1 MKQSWISSLALATL
15 GVGATLVTAYCV
27 HNATHNRDLERF
39 TRLAERLHGDVD
51 QHGSQFDLAL
61 RAIRSFFA
69 ASRHVEY
76 EEFLSVA
83 DAIDLQGQMPGVGGV
98 IYVERVGNDPVALN
112 AFRQE
117 LEQQGLGVVSLPA
130 LNSHSD
136 HQPSD
141 SLWQD
146 GRLLVKYIQLPDKA
160 KHVAGFEF
168 GTDPDH
174 LAAIEC
180 AARSGQAQIVRRR
193 SFMAQQDNSSQYLYM
208 LPYFAN
214 MHGQASG
221 VTSAAT
227 LSGLLLLPI
236 DADETFR
243 ELDKVA
249 DGELAFQ
256 LYDAQDHTTAHLV
269 TSSSLLQ
276 ADPDNWR
283 LKTTLTVPLG
293 AATWDIHVLP
303 STNFRRSSS
312 LVVWVVSCAGLVC
325 TSFIAGLVLLLSS
338 DVARA
343 QRIARGMTAD
353 LKRLALVAERTT
365 SAVVITDTHSR
376 VLWVNDA
383 FHRITGYTLSDVSG
397 KVPGHMLQSEHT
409 DPETVAAIRQALR
422 TRTAFRGEILNKG
435 KEGQEYWLSI
445 DIQPLLDDEG
455 THIGFLAVENDVTE
469 RRRAAAALAEATQRT
484 ECALDGGKLAIW
496 DWDLIKN
503 ELAFDRRWY
512 EIVRRDQL
520 SSSSA
525 ADFWVGLVHPDD
537 RARFNQVVEDCISG
551 AVPVFETEFRLQVP
565 DGSYVWL
572 MSRGHGS
579 MRNEKGIAT
588 RMIGT
593 LVEITDRKKSEL
605 ALRRSEALAMAIFN
619 ASSDAV
625 CLLNDGVVLDCNAS
639 ALPLFGFGS
648 REQIVGKSV
657 LEFSPEFQSDG
668 SSTIEKLTSVLSH
681 FHNHGRAR
689 FEWTHLK
696 PDGTIFE
703 VDVSLF
709 SFEVDGEYRT
719 YSFVRDISQRKELER
734 QLAQAQKLESI
745 GQLAAGVAHEINT
758 PMQCVFSNV
767 EYLQDSM
774 EKIFRFADAYRH
786 LRLEEDAPDKIQA
799 LIAQAEAT
807 CKFDRLRK
815 DVVDAIQE
823 SASSAERVIEIVRA
837 MKTMAH
843 PGTTDKVHTN
853 LNKLIEDASIISR
866 NRWKYVSNFETD
878 FDPAINS
885 VALLPAQMSQVILNL
900 IVNAADAIAEKLGA
914 EPETLGTITAHT
926 RLCEDAVLIEL
937 CDTGIGMP
945 DRVKRRV
952 FDPFFT
958 TKDVGKGTGQGL
970 AIAYD
975 VIVNQHR
982 GKISVDS
989 EPGVGTKFSIRLPL
1003 EYANHAFVTPLP
1015 ALSDD
1020 LVANTSVNSVTP

>member
-15 GVGATLVTAYCV
+15 GLSATLVTAYFV

-39 TRLAERLHGDVD
+39 TRLAERLRSDVD
-51 QHGSQFDLAL
+51 QHGKQFDLAL
-61 RAIRSFFA
+61 RAVRSFFS
-69 ASRHVEY
+69 ASDRVEY
-76 EEFLSVA
+76 QEFLSVTA
-83 DAIDLQGQMPGVGGV
+83 AIDLHSRMPGVDGV
-98 IYVERVGNDPVALN
+98 IYVECVANEPVALQ
-112 AFRQE
+112 AFQRD
-117 LEQQGLGVVSLPA
+117 LAQQGLDCVQLTSS
-130 LNSHSD
+130 NQSEQ
-136 HQPSD
+136 HQPIGQPVRD
-141 SLWQD
+141 E
-146 GRLLVKYIQLPDKA
+146 RLLVKYIQLTDNATRIP
-160 KHVAGFEF
+160 GFEF
-168 GTDPDH
+168 GTDPAH
-174 LAAIEC
+174 LVAVEQAVQT
-180 AARSGQAQIVRRR
+180 GQAQIVRRN
-193 SFMAQQDNSSQYLYM
+193 SFMSQQDNSHQYLYM
-208 LPYFAN
+208 LPCFAKPD
-214 MHGQASG
+214 HDR
-221 VTSAAT
+221 TSTAKQT

-236 DADETFR
+236 DADETFL

-249 DGELAFQ
+249 DGELAFE
-256 LYDAQDHTTAHLV
+256 LYDSPNHTAEHLV
-269 TSSSLLQ
+269 TSSNLLQ

-283 LKTTLTVPLG
+283 LKATLQVPLG
-293 AATWDIHVLP
+293 ATNWDIQVLP
-303 STNFRRSSS
+303 STNFRRTSS
-312 LVVWVVSCAGLVC
+312 LVVWIVSGAGLLC

-343 QRIARGMTAD
+343 ERMARGMTAD

-383 FHRITGYTLSDVSG
+383 FHRITGYTLSDVIG
-397 KVPGHMLQSEHT
+397 KVPGHVLQTKNT
-409 DPETVAAIRQALR
+409 DPDTVDAIRHSLR
-422 TRTAFRGEILNKG
+422 TGTAFQGEILNCSKN
-435 KEGQEYWLSI
+435 GQEYWVSL

-496 DWDLIKN
+496 DWDLVKN

-512 EIVRRDQL
+512 EIVRRDQQ
-520 SSSSA
+520 SSTAA

-537 RARFNQVVEDCISG
+537 HARFNKVVEDCISG

-579 MRNEKGIAT
+579 MRNEQGIAT

-593 LVEITDRKKSEL
+593 LVEITDRKNGEL

-625 CLLNDGVVLDCNAS
+625 CLLNDGVILDCNAS
-639 ALPLFGFGS
+639 ALPLFGFSS
-648 REQIVGKSV
+648 RQEIVGKSV

-668 SSTIEKLTSVLSH
+668 STTIDKLNAVLTH
-681 FHNHGRAR
+681 FYQHGRAR
-689 FEWTHLK
+689 FEWTHIK
-696 PDGTIFE
+696 PDGTVFE

-709 SFEVDGEYRT
+709 SFEVESEYRI

-807 CKFDRLRK
+807 CKFDRLRT

-823 SASSAERVIEIVRA
+823 SANSAQRVIEIVRA

-866 NRWKYVSNFETD
+866 NRWKYVSNLETD
-878 FDPAINS
+878 FDPAIDS
-885 VALLPAQMSQVILNL
+885 VALLPAQMSQVILNV
-900 IVNAADAIAEKLGA
+900 IVNAADAIAEKLGP
-914 EPETLGTITAHT
+914 EPESLGNITART
-926 RLCEDAVLIEL
+926 RLCHDCVLIEL
-937 CDTGIGMP
+937 SDTGTGMP
-945 DRVKRRV
+945 ERVRQRV

-975 VIVNQHR
+975 VIVNQHH
-982 GKISVDS
+982 GKISVES
-989 EPGVGTKFSIRLPL
+989 EPGVGTTFSIRLPL
-1003 EYANHAFVTPLP
+1003 ENANHAFAAPVP

-1020 LVANTSVNSVTP
+1020 LMPQTNIV